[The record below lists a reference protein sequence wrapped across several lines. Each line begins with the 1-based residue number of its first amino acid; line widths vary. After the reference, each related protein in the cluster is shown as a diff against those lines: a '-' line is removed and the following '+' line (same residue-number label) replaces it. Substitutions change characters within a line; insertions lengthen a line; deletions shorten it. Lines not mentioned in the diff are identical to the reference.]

1 MTVEFALA
9 LGVLALIAGIGI
21 STLGS
26 GGVLVTVALFAF
38 TPLSSAGV
46 AGTASA
52 TFAAAG
58 LLSAVAYRRSGEFEY
73 GHARETA
80 ALLSATGVAGAV
92 AGSATNLR
100 VLPDRAFGGLLALFV
115 AGLGVLIVYREL
127 AGLDPTGWIDRASP
141 RPRRALVGV
150 VGVGIGLLA
159 GLLGVGGPILAV
171 PVLVVLGVPVL
182 AAVAIAQTQA
192 VFVSG
197 IAAASYLAA
206 GAVSIPLTL
215 LVGVPQLL
223 GVLLGWRVAHLI
235 EPRRLRIALGAT
247 LVAIA
252 PTIVL

>member
-9 LGVLALIAGIGI
+9 LGVLALVAGVGI
-21 STLGS
+21 SALGS

-38 TPLSSAGV
+38 TPLSVAAV

-58 LLSAVAYRRSGEFEY
+58 LLSAAVYRRSGEFEY
-73 GHARETA
+73 ANARETA
-80 ALLSATGVAGAV
+80 ALLSATGVAGAL

-100 VLPDRAFGGLLALFV
+100 VLPDRAFGGLLAAFV

-141 RPRRALVGV
+141 RMRRALVGL
-150 VGVGIGLLA
+150 VGIGIGVLA

-206 GAVSIPLTL
+206 DAVSVPLAL

-223 GVLLGWRVAHLI
+223 GVVLGWRIAHLI

-252 PTIVL
+252 PAIAL